1 MKVVLLI
8 GSSSAGKS
16 SLCGELV
23 AEHNW
28 TSLSADDV
36 SKKIDIE
43 RSQFFKEEILKV
55 LRNKGLIAKLQ
66 LLMTQDEIYKLCGTG
81 MLTISKGNNKID
93 EAQFSDPSLVGLES
107 LLKKA
112 GFNESEIPGLSEI
125 LRQIS
130 QVEDPKLKK
139 TMDIMYPPQ
148 IEITRL

>member
-23 AEHNW
+23 AEHHW
-28 TSLSADDV
+28 TSMSADEI

-55 LRNKGLIAKLQ
+55 LRNKGLISKLQ
-66 LLMTQDEIYKLCGTG
+66 LLMTEDEIYKLCGTG
-81 MLTISKGNNKID
+81 MLTISKGNNKIY
-93 EAQFSDPSLVGLES
+93 EAQFSDPSLAGLES

-112 GFNESEIPGLSEI
+112 GFNESEIPGLTDI
-125 LRQIS
+125 LRQVS
-130 QVEDPKLKK
+130 QVEDPQLKK
-139 TMDIMYPPQ
+139 TIS
-148 IEITRL
+148 